1 MNGGRMSLTQGMSEH
16 WGSYLVS
23 SSPFRLRL
31 KRLIKKI
38 IEFVRVLIPKR
49 RKKFKYKIKVLG
61 DTYFPKRTLMTV
73 KIEGKKD
80 FRKILLFLL
89 EDEDE

>member
-23 SSPFRLRL
+23 SSPFKLRL
-31 KRLIKKI
+31 KRLMKKVV
-38 IEFVRVLIPKR
+38 EFVRALLPKK
-49 RKKFKYKIKVLG
+49 RKKLEYRIEILG
-61 DTYFPKRTLMTV
+61 DVVHPKHTLLTV
-73 KIEGKKD
+73 KVEGTKD
-80 FRKILLFLL
+80 FRRILWLLL